1 MTGEAARETRE
12 PVPGGEP
19 NDLILRMRHITKAFG
34 EFKALDDVTFDVR
47 RGEIHAVCGEN
58 GAGKSTLMN
67 VLSGVWPR
75 GTYEGEII
83 YDGHVREFRS
93 IRDSE
98 AVGIVIIH
106 QELALSPY
114 LSVAENIFL
123 GNEKHRRG
131 VIDWDATNEAAARLL
146 AEVGL
151 DIRPQTRVA
160 DLGVGHQQLVEIA
173 KALSK
178 DVRLLILDEP
188 TAALNDTDS
197 AHLLDLMRGL
207 RERGISMIMISH
219 KLGEVSHTAD
229 RATIIRDGRTIDTA
243 PLHGQGMISEDEI
256 IRLMV
261 GRSLGNR
268 YPDHVSTVGEEIL
281 RVCDWS
287 VHHPIDVSRKVVDGA
302 GLTLRR
308 GEIVGLAGL
317 MGAGRTELAMS
328 LFGRSYGTDIS
339 GTVLKDGEEIS
350 TSTVAKAMG
359 HGLAYVSE
367 DRKVLGLNL
376 IADVRTNTAAA
387 ALSKISRHGVVDD
400 SAEREVAERYR
411 RELRIKTASL
421 AAPVGSL
428 SGGNQQKVVLAK
440 WIFTDPDVLIL
451 DEPTRGIDVGA
462 KLEIYQIIDSLADSG
477 KAILVI
483 SSELPELLGICDRIY
498 AMSQGRITGQLPR
511 AKADQENLMKL
522 MTMENSAVPAGPD
535 DPGVPGGRGGEDR
548 SAKAVAR

>member
-1 MTGEAARETRE
+1 MTQNILEMRDIDKGFNGV
-12 PVPGGEP
+12 PVLKHV
-19 NDLILRMRHITKAFG
+19 NL
-34 EFKALDDVTFDVR
+34 DVR
-47 RGEIHAVCGEN
+47 PGEVHALCGEN
-58 GAGKSTLMN
+58 GAGKSTLMK
-67 VLSGVWPR
+67 VLSGVYPH
-75 GTYEGEII
+75 GQ
-83 YDGHVREFRS
+83 YDGAIIFDGKEVQFRS
-93 IRDSE
+93 IKDSE
-98 AVGIVIIH
+98 ALGIGIIH
-106 QELALSPY
+106 QELALVPY
-114 LSVAENIFL
+114 LSIAENIFL
-123 GNEKHRRG
+123 GAEKPRKLG
-131 VIDWDATNEAAARLL
+131 LIDWHEVNHR
-146 AEVGL
+146 AEKILEKVGL
-151 DIRPQTRVA
+151 KENVTTQVGT
-160 DLGVGHQQLVEIA
+160 LGVGKQQLIEIG

-243 PLHGQGMISEDEI
+243 PLHGQGMIGEDEI

-535 DPGVPGGRGGEDR
+535 DPGVPGGRGGEDG

>member
-219 KLGEVSHTAD
+219 NSARSRTPPTARPSSATAGPLTPRLFTD
-229 RATIIRDGRTIDTA
+229 RA
-243 PLHGQGMISEDEI
+243 
-256 IRLMV
+256 
-261 GRSLGNR
+261 
-268 YPDHVSTVGEEIL
+268 
-281 RVCDWS
+281 
-287 VHHPIDVSRKVVDGA
+287 
-302 GLTLRR
+302 
-308 GEIVGLAGL
+308 
-317 MGAGRTELAMS
+317 
-328 LFGRSYGTDIS
+328 
-339 GTVLKDGEEIS
+339 
-350 TSTVAKAMG
+350 
-359 HGLAYVSE
+359 
-367 DRKVLGLNL
+367 
-376 IADVRTNTAAA
+376 
-387 ALSKISRHGVVDD
+387 
-400 SAEREVAERYR
+400 
-411 RELRIKTASL
+411 
-421 AAPVGSL
+421 
-428 SGGNQQKVVLAK
+428 
-440 WIFTDPDVLIL
+440 
-451 DEPTRGIDVGA
+451 
-462 KLEIYQIIDSLADSG
+462 
-477 KAILVI
+477 
-483 SSELPELLGICDRIY
+483 
-498 AMSQGRITGQLPR
+498 
-511 AKADQENLMKL
+511 
-522 MTMENSAVPAGPD
+522 
-535 DPGVPGGRGGEDR
+535 
-548 SAKAVAR
+548 